1 MAVYTIATLA
11 PAFRTS
17 RACLPFVIPPVA
29 KMTFSRVFLAE
40 SWEGV
45 ERDVG
50 GGVEEVDVEEVEEGV
65 EDEGVEGVSV
75 FFTTSEAEETLDLTD
90 SAAFPTADL
99 TAEGEEVTTAGVVV
113 GVEEPGKGICLSGI

>member
-17 RACLPFVIPPVA
+17 KACLPFVIPPVA

-50 GGVEEVDVEEVEEGV
+50 GGVEEVDVEEVEGI
-65 EDEGVEGVSV
+65 EDEDVEGVSV

-113 GVEEPGKGICLSGI
+113 GVEEPGKGMWLSGI